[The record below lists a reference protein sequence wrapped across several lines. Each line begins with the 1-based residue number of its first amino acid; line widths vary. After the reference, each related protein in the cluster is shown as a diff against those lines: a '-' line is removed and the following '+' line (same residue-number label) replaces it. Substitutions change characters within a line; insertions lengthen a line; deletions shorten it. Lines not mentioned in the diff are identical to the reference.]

1 MYAVFTV
8 VRVLEM
14 TGLEMG
20 PEEWI
25 EFAWTGGKNNMNA
38 WIH

>member
-1 MYAVFTV
+1 MTTLRQSAGMYAVFTV

-25 EFAWTGGKNNMNA
+25 EFA
-38 WIH
+38 